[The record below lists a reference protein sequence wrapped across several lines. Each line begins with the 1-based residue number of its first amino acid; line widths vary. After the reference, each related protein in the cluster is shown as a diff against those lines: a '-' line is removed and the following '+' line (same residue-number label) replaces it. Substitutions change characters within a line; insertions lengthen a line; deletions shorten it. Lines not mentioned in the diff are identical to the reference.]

1 MTISL
6 LILVASA
13 AAIYLCCESFT
24 NGDEWLGFRLK
35 LGQTVTGTILAALG
49 TALPEGVV
57 TLVATAF
64 AETPAQQSIGIGA
77 TMGGPMVLATVAY
90 AATGFILL
98 SLKRIPLLRPED
110 QRRLS
115 GNQIAFLGIFIVK
128 LGLGLVA
135 FAAKPWFGWAFLAA
149 YALYLRAEMRHPADA
164 PEGELAP
171 LKLRPKSAQPALGW
185 ILLQCLGAAAVI
197 FLASRFFVDE
207 LDMLA
212 PALGLSPQ
220 LVSMFVAPVATE
232 LPELLNALIWVR
244 QGKDRL
250 ALANISGSMMIQATI
265 PTSFGLFFTPWMLDR
280 SLVLAGVA
288 TAASIAYLIVL
299 FRRPRVQ
306 PILLIQSGWAFIA
319 LIAGIIVWG

>member
-1 MTISL
+1 LTISL

-24 NGDEWLGFRLK
+24 NGIEWLGHRLK
-35 LGQTVTGTILAALG
+35 LGQTATGTILAALG

-57 TLVATAF
+57 TLMATAF
-64 AETPAQQSIGIGA
+64 AETPAQKSIGIGA
-77 TMGGPMVLATVAY
+77 AMGGPMVLATLAY
-90 AATGFILL
+90 AVTGFVLL
-98 SLKRIPLLRPED
+98 SLKRIPRLRAED

-135 FAAKPWFGWAFLAA
+135 FAGKPWFGCAFLAA

-164 PEGELAP
+164 HEGELAP
-171 LKLRPKSAQPALGW
+171 LKLRPNSAQPALVW
-185 ILLQCLGAAAVI
+185 ILLQCLGAALVI

-207 LDMLA
+207 LGVLA

-280 SLVLAGVA
+280 SLVMAGVA
-288 TAASIAYLIVL
+288 TATAIVYLIVL
-299 FRRPRVQ
+299 FRRPRVR
-306 PILLIQSGWAFIA
+306 PILLVQSGWAFIA
-319 LIAGIIVWG
+319 LIAGIIVLG

>member
-1 MTISL
+1 LTISL

-24 NGDEWLGFRLK
+24 NGIEWLGHRLK
-35 LGQTVTGTILAALG
+35 LGQTATGTILAALG

-57 TLVATAF
+57 TLMATAF
-64 AETPAQQSIGIGA
+64 AETPAQKSIGIGA
-77 TMGGPMVLATVAY
+77 AMGGPMVLATLAY
-90 AATGFILL
+90 AVTGFVLL
-98 SLKRIPLLRPED
+98 SLKRIPRLRAQD

-135 FAAKPWFGWAFLAA
+135 FAGKPWFGCAFLAA
-149 YALYLRAEMRHPADA
+149 YALYLRAEMHHPADA
-164 PEGELAP
+164 SEGELAP
-171 LKLRPKSAQPALGW
+171 LKLRPNSAQPALAW
-185 ILLQCLGAAAVI
+185 ILLQCLAAALVI
-197 FLASRFFVDE
+197 FLASRFFVDQ
-207 LDMLA
+207 LDVLA

-280 SLVLAGVA
+280 ALVMAGVA
-288 TAASIAYLIVL
+288 TAAAILYLIML

-306 PILLIQSGWAFIA
+306 PILLVQSGWAFIA
-319 LIAGIIVWG
+319 LIAGIIVLG

>member
-1 MTISL
+1 MTASL
-6 LILVASA
+6 LILIASA
-13 AAIYLCCESFT
+13 VSIYLCCESFT
-24 NGDEWLGFRLK
+24 NGVEWLGYRMK
-35 LGQTVTGTILAALG
+35 LGQTATGTILAALG

-64 AETPAQQSIGIGA
+64 AETPAQQSIGVGA
-77 TMGGPMVLATVAY
+77 AMGGPLVLATVAY
-90 AATGFILL
+90 AATGFVLL
-98 SLKRIPLLRPED
+98 SLKRIPLLRPAD
-110 QRRLS
+110 RRRLS

-149 YALYLRAEMRHPADA
+149 YALYLRAEMRHPAE
-164 PEGELAP
+164 PHEGELAP
-171 LKLRPKSAQPALGW
+171 LKIRPNSVQPGLGW

-197 FLASRFFVDE
+197 FLASRFFVDA
-207 LDMLA
+207 LDGLA

-265 PTSFGLFFTPWMLDR
+265 PTSFCLFFTPWMLDR
-280 SLVLAGVA
+280 ALVMAGVA
-288 TAASIAYLIVL
+288 TAVSITYLIML
-299 FRRPRVQ
+299 FRRPRVR
-306 PILLIQSGWAFIA
+306 PVLLVQSGWAFVA
-319 LIAGIIVWG
+319 LLAGIIVLG